1 MTRFCKIRSGVG
13 IKVHQTAAIR
23 FDHLVLEISV
33 TNFILSQKSQKW
45 FSSSKST
52 IRKIWNFCIIVFF
65 IRHKVG
71 NTGSWN
77 WGWRHYPELSPKCL
91 HFEWQSISFHQVL
104 LHNSYCNWSVGFVF
118 STSNLDHCIA
128 NTSFFHFQSDLFF
141 TRNKKGY
148 VLSVYVIIWAAK
160 VKICIHEKDWGS
172 ILLHYIQC
180 CQLLHIIET

>member
-1 MTRFCKIRSGVG
+1 MDAILLLRKMQATNNLKAFKVGGWLFCCSLQKGRQLAKQLLKHTQTLFQARLSYLLQLWMTRFCKIRSGVG

-23 FDHLVLEISV
+23 FDHLVHEISV
-33 TNFILSQKSQKW
+33 ANFILSQKSQKW

-71 NTGSWN
+71 NTGLWN

-104 LHNSYCNWSVGFVF
+104 LHNS
-118 STSNLDHCIA
+118 
-128 NTSFFHFQSDLFF
+128 
-141 TRNKKGY
+141 
-148 VLSVYVIIWAAK
+148 
-160 VKICIHEKDWGS
+160 
-172 ILLHYIQC
+172 
-180 CQLLHIIET
+180 